1 MNVQEFI
8 RTIGTSEPPPVL
20 LFCAAKPPR
29 AREATFEPF
38 LAEQAA
44 GRVVEAC
51 VDPSVK
57 DLAYTAYYAD
67 ETRPSEIVL
76 EAQTVPFLAER
87 RVVLVRGAERFNTDP
102 GAGPLLRYLEAPCTM
117 TVLMLIA
124 SHVDKR
130 TKFYGACEKTGLIV
144 ECPALSEHSAEQW
157 VREAATARGRSM
169 DLAACRELVRR
180 TGVHLNDVNN
190 ALTIVMNYVGEAGVI
205 READVVAACADV
217 AEEEVWALTDAIAS
231 SNTGRALTALWRL
244 LDMGRHEDEIIGTI
258 NWLLKSAYAVA
269 RSGSETPAISAY
281 VAGKVKPLADKLG
294 LAKLRDAFLLCTDTH
309 FLIRST
315 GVDGALAL
323 ELLVLKLAAPIRRAQ
338 VAPV

>member
-1 MNVQEFI
+1 VNVQEFI
-8 RTIGTSEPPPVL
+8 RTIGASEPPPVL
-20 LFCAAKPPR
+20 LFCAAKAPK

-44 GRVVEAC
+44 RRVVETY

-67 ETRPSEIVL
+67 EARPSEIVL

-87 RVVLVRGAERFNTDP
+87 RVVLVHGAERFNTDS
-102 GAGPLLRYLEAPCTM
+102 GAGPLLSYLEAPCAM

-130 TKFYGACEKTGLIV
+130 TKFYRTCEKTGLIV
-144 ECPALSEHSAEQW
+144 ECPAFHEREAAQW
-157 VREAATARGRSM
+157 VRETAAARGRSM
-169 DLAACRELVRR
+169 DLAACRELVQR
-180 TGVHLNDVNN
+180 TGVHLSDVNN
-190 ALTIVMNYVGEAGVI
+190 ALTVVMNYVGEAGVI
-205 READVVAACADV
+205 REDDVVTACADV
-217 AEEEVWALTDAIAS
+217 AEEEIWALTDAIAS
-231 SNTGRALTALWRL
+231 SNMGAALTALRKL
-244 LDMGRHEDEIIGTI
+244 LDMGRQEDEIIGTI
-258 NWLLKSAYAVA
+258 NWLLKSAYTVA
-269 RSGSETPAISAY
+269 QSGPQAPAISAF
-281 VAGKVKPLADKLG
+281 VAKKVQPLADKLG
-294 LAKLRDAFLLCTDTH
+294 LTKLRDAFLLCTDTH

-338 VAPV
+338 AAPV